1 MTMRDRRKR
10 RCAAHGVLAA
20 LMLLCTVT
28 VPAEAQQR
36 RTVRSTVAGVVDEIR
51 DFVVG
56 PPQREPP
63 RNLRACGSLYG
74 AHAREIAR
82 GPERLNRYNDWVQ
95 ASYRVVRSIGP
106 LPLCFESR
114 RDTLTSNQGRY
125 LLHVNNYYLRQH
137 PQQSYLLTGYTDPQE
152 ASPALAQRRA
162 EVVRVRSVEPP
173 CRYPVRRG
181 TATLLEHHRKV
192 QYSPAT
198 VGCRPSPR

>member
-1 MTMRDRRKR
+1 MRDRRNLR
-10 RCAAHGVLAA
+10 RIVRGVLAA
-20 LMLLCTVT
+20 LVLLCTAA
-28 VPAEAQQR
+28 VPTEAQQR

-51 DFVVG
+51 DFTIG
-56 PPQREPP
+56 PPQPAP
-63 RNLRACGSLYG
+63 SGLRACGSLYG

-95 ASYRVVRSIGP
+95 ASYRVVRRIGP

-125 LLHVNNYYLRQH
+125 LLHVNNYYLSQH

-162 EVVRVRSVEPP
+162 EVIR
-173 CRYPVRRG
+173 
-181 TATLLEHHRKV
+181 
-192 QYSPAT
+192 
-198 VGCRPSPR
+198 